1 MRRAAHGFEAAALL
15 LESHIQHGIQ
25 SRTGRR
31 QRTDFPSHALFY
43 FGQASST
50 RDALFNLIGGLR
62 LLDAA
67 DLEALGDLRGVYVS
81 SRDLAR
87 NALEIE
93 KETTHVIVRW
103 TRVVSVK

>member
-1 MRRAAHGFEAAALL
+1 MRRAAHGLEAAALL

-31 QRTDFPSHALFY
+31 QRTDFPPHTLLDLRE
-43 FGQASST
+43 ASSPRNT
-50 RDALFNLIGGLR
+50 FFNLIGGLR

-67 DLEALGDLRGVYVS
+67 DFEALGDLRGATPVSRAVYVS

-87 NALEIE
+87 NALKI
-93 KETTHVIVRW
+93 KNETTHGLV
-103 TRVVSVK
+103 